1 MKTTELVFLETEIC
15 GREYIDHDGDAK
27 ERFARLLTDAR
38 AATDRDGEI
47 RRVGIEIRPFEDEEA
62 LP

>member
-15 GREYIDHDGDAK
+15 GREYIDHTGDAK
-27 ERFARLLTDAR
+27 ERLARLLTDAR
-38 AATDRDGEI
+38 AAICRDGEI
-47 RRVGIEIRPFEDEEA
+47 RRVGIEIRPVEED